1 MISKTGLLLLSVT
14 LSLALGQTQTAL
26 ASSMLSIAPSGDG
39 SYVVQGIGVES
50 AAAMDI
56 TVSYDPATL
65 TSPQFTQG
73 DMISGAMVAVN
84 DTIPGTVRIG
94 IVRTTP
100 VKGTGVIATLTFTR
114 KGDGTGKILAL
125 KTSMSSI
132 NGKSLSVISQ
142 ISQQSDTTADVT
154 NTSAIKGELAA
165 TSFASV
171 APVGAEQSAKL
182 AGGPSG
188 KSEDKAVLSAEQ
200 SSGTGTAMEPASVL
214 QSTRVSA
221 HASGITAASE
231 HSGNKI
237 QQFDSVLKR
246 FKKFKGERT
255 AKAII
260 GLFAQDEMTGYHQE
274 PAVALSDGKTPIRA
288 TFISSSGDIKAAD
301 VAVMGARIISVK
313 KDPDYTNT
321 WIAELVP
328 EKNAYEASFAVSDGT
343 LKRIYPLTIAPKI
356 DMKMNKSGT
365 LTEKDLG
372 TYMSNQQ
379 QDVNKDGKKNYL
391 DDYIFTANYLFITKR
406 LQTSVK

>member
-1 MISKTGLLLLSVT
+1 MQ
-14 LSLALGQTQTAL
+14 A
-26 ASSMLSIAPSGDG
+26 G
-39 SYVVQGIGVES
+39 SRQ
-50 AAAMDI
+50 
-56 TVSYDPATL
+56 
-65 TSPQFTQG
+65 
-73 DMISGAMVAVN
+73 
-84 DTIPGTVRIG
+84 
-94 IVRTTP
+94 
-100 VKGTGVIATLTFTR
+100 
-114 KGDGTGKILAL
+114 
-125 KTSMSSI
+125 
-132 NGKSLSVISQ
+132 
-142 ISQQSDTTADVT
+142 
-154 NTSAIKGELAA
+154 
-165 TSFASV
+165 
-171 APVGAEQSAKL
+171 
-182 AGGPSG
+182 
-188 KSEDKAVLSAEQ
+188 
-200 SSGTGTAMEPASVL
+200 
-214 QSTRVSA
+214 
-221 HASGITAASE
+221 

-365 LTEKDLG
+365 LIEKDLG